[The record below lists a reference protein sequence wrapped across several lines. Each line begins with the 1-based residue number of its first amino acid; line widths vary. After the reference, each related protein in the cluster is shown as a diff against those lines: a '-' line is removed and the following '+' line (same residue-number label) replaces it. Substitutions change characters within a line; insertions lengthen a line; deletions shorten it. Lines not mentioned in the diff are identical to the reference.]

1 MRVHM
6 KSFSGSTY
14 HLRRAVFPS
23 CYRQA
28 RIQLELNG
36 GKAWSMRWS
45 VRPPS
50 LPRRGVTLLKAL
62 SVVSWDAD
70 ADADADA
77 ETDLLSACV
86 LKPVRTTSHLT
97 IAVHS
102 IDVEATTA

>member
-1 MRVHM
+1 M

-36 GKAWSMRWS
+36 GKAWSMRWP

-62 SVVSWDAD
+62 SVVSWD

>member
-70 ADADADA
+70 A

-102 IDVEATTA
+102 IAVEATTA